1 MREQDVIRCS
11 YNEVGEIMS
20 DERVTALGYEFACL
34 DDAILAQSE
43 IKKINYLK
51 EHLDQGDAHTVKA
64 LYDKAIDEKFFK
76 TPVGIGFLTEMREY
90 LIDTLDYAEDEV
102 RAIPLYMFYDT
113 TASAKKTE
121 TKTDKKPEKKKERV
135 GLLFLSL
142 VFNIALLIG
151 VGIMFWI
158 AMNTDHPNILNYET
172 AITNRYAAWDQE
184 LTERERAVKQAERE
198 LDLQFEAMSS
208 EDGEE

>member
-1 MREQDVIRCS
+1 
-11 YNEVGEIMS
+11 MS

-76 TPVGIGFLTEMREY
+76 TPVGIGFLAEMREY
-90 LIDTLDYAEDEV
+90 LIGTLDYAEDEV

-113 TASAKKTE
+113 TAAKKTE
-121 TKTDKKPEKKKERV
+121 KKTDKKPEKKKERV
-135 GLLFLSL
+135 GLLFLSI

-158 AMNTDHPNILNYET
+158 AMNTEHPNILNYET
-172 AITNRYAAWDQE
+172 AITNRYANWDQE

-198 LDLQFEAMSS
+198 LDLQLEALNSNENVES
-208 EDGEE
+208 NTGEND

>member
-1 MREQDVIRCS
+1 
-11 YNEVGEIMS
+11 
-20 DERVTALGYEFACL
+20 
-34 DDAILAQSE
+34 
-43 IKKINYLK
+43 
-51 EHLDQGDAHTVKA
+51 
-64 LYDKAIDEKFFK
+64 
-76 TPVGIGFLTEMREY
+76 MREY

-113 TASAKKTE
+113 TAAKNTE
-121 TKTDKKPEKKKERV
+121 TKADKKPEKKKERV
-135 GLLFLSL
+135 GLLFLSV

-158 AMNTDHPNILNYET
+158 AMNTNHPNILNYEA

-198 LDLQFEAMSS
+198 LDLQLEALSFDEDDDGS
-208 EDGEE
+208 E

>member
-1 MREQDVIRCS
+1 MGLSPDSCIEA
-11 YNEVGEIMS
+11 GENMS

-51 EHLDQGDAHTVKA
+51 EHLDQGDANTVKA

-113 TASAKKTE
+113 TAAKKTE
-121 TKTDKKPEKKKERV
+121 TKADKKPEKKKERV
-135 GLLFLSL
+135 GLLFLSV

-158 AMNTDHPNILNYET
+158 ALNTNHPNILNYEA

-198 LDLQFEAMSS
+198 LDLQLEALSFD
-208 EDGEE
+208 EDDDGPE

>member
-1 MREQDVIRCS
+1 
-11 YNEVGEIMS
+11 MS

-113 TASAKKTE
+113 TAAKNTE
-121 TKTDKKPEKKKERV
+121 TKADKKPEKKKERV
-135 GLLFLSL
+135 GLLFLSV

-158 AMNTDHPNILNYET
+158 AMNTNHPNILNYEA

-198 LDLQFEAMSS
+198 LDLQLEALSFDEDDDGS
-208 EDGEE
+208 E

>member
-1 MREQDVIRCS
+1 
-11 YNEVGEIMS
+11 MS

-90 LIDTLDYAEDEV
+90 LIGTLDYAEDEV

-113 TASAKKTE
+113 TAAKKTE
-121 TKTDKKPEKKKERV
+121 NKADKKPEKKKERV
-135 GLLFLSL
+135 GILFISI

-158 AMNTDHPNILNYET
+158 AMYTEHPNILNYET

-198 LDLQFEAMSS
+198 LDLQLESMSFDENPES
-208 EDGEE
+208 DE